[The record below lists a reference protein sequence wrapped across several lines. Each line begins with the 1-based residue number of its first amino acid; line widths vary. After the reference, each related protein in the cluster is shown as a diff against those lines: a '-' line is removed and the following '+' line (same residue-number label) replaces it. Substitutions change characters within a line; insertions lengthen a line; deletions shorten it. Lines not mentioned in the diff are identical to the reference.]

1 MSAVSVKL
9 VVADERRR
17 GYVCAVISTPL
28 IDWVISEKHFEEI
41 HGLSRVVLLIPDKLA
56 ITLDVVKS
64 VPETTPTDRGFF
76 VNLVSRLCTRYLT
89 ITANRPPVNPL
100 FLEENRGRTVL
111 FDFEVDDG
119 LREVVRVGYVRRGFS
134 FYDTLHLL
142 RSRLNVLVRLARDK
156 READF
161 NAEGELVVK
170 FADSV
175 RALCSVYLQFVHPVL
190 IASRRFVGQE
200 ARLDEIVMQR
210 QLETIHL
217 LRTTRERLTKEFHFF
232 SAERE
237 ARVELEV
244 VSGDQA
250 IEVVSAVSVVSGGDA
265 PETATKKQ

>member
-9 VVADERRR
+9 VGADERRR
-17 GYVCAVISTPL
+17 GCVCAVISTPL

-56 ITLDVVKS
+56 VTLDVVKS
-64 VPETTPTDRGFF
+64 VVETTPAERGYFL
-76 VNLVSRLCTRYLT
+76 NLVSRLCTRYLT
-89 ITANRPPVNPL
+89 ITANRPSFHPL
-100 FLEENRGRTVL
+100 FLEENRGRIVL

-119 LREVVRVGYVRRGFS
+119 LREVFRVGYVRRGFS

-156 READF
+156 RVAEF
-161 NAEGELVVK
+161 NAESELVVK

-190 IASRRFVGQE
+190 IASRCFAGQE
-200 ARLDEIVMQR
+200 ARLHEIVMQR
-210 QLETIHL
+210 QLDTIHL
-217 LRTTRERLTKEFHFF
+217 LRTTRDRLTKEFQFF
-232 SAERE
+232 LAERE
-237 ARVELEV
+237 VPVDLEV

-250 IEVVSAVSVVSGGDA
+250 IEVVSAVSVDSAGDA
-265 PETATKKQ
+265 PETKK